1 MFRPVLRRLIHAKFE
16 CRMECQEQAYDLVP
30 LATSS
35 QHDRVPKDNL
45 QQGQL

>member
-1 MFRPVLRRLIHAKFE
+1 MFHPVPRRLIHAKFE
-16 CRMECQEQAYDLVP
+16 YRMECLEQAYDLVP
-30 LATSS
+30 LVTCS